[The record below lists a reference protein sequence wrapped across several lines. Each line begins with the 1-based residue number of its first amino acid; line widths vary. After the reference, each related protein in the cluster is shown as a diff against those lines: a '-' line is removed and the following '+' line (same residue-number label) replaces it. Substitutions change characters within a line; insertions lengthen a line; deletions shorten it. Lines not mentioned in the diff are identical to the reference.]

1 MVTPI
6 RLSYGVLAATIILA
20 GLLHLG
26 VPLLV
31 VLFSYF
37 ALRQLYFL
45 TKRKW
50 LALILF
56 GVVMAGI
63 ATAAVFFTRAA
74 VLALPDVADTSL
86 PSASAW
92 AQKRQIELPFND
104 FETLKQAVTEA
115 LGQEAHY
122 LRNVAN
128 FAKSSAA
135 ILFFSIIG
143 IIAAGSLFFKTG
155 LDPHRGTH
163 RLQNNLYSICCD
175 EVSTRFRDFYRSFAT
190 VMGAQITISLVN
202 TGLTAIFLFAVR
214 MPHALLLVPVTF
226 LCGLVPIVGNLVS
239 NTVIVFVALTL
250 SLKLAVAA
258 LLFLVLIHKL
268 EYFLNSKIIGD
279 RIRNPIWLTLVA
291 LIIGERLMGIP
302 GLILAPV
309 VLNYLRVEMLTV
321 EVLPRTAE
329 PPNANVQA
337 PKKFEISK
345 LGA

>member
-1 MVTPI
+1 MIAPA

-20 GLLHLG
+20 GVLHVG

-37 ALRQLYFL
+37 ALGQLYLL

-56 GVVMAGI
+56 GIVVAGI
-63 ATAAVFFTRAA
+63 GTAAVFFTRAA
-74 VLALPDVADTSL
+74 ILALPDVADTSL

-104 FETLKQAVTEA
+104 FESLRQAVIDA

-128 FAKSSAA
+128 FAKSTTA
-135 ILFFSIIG
+135 IY
-143 IIAAGSLFFKTG
+143 
-155 LDPHRGTH
+155 RGTH
-163 RLQNNLYSICCD
+163 RVKNNLYSICCD

-190 VMGAQITISLVN
+190 VMGAQITISLIN
-202 TGLTAIFLFAVR
+202 TVLTSIFLLAVR
-214 MPHALLLVPVTF
+214 MPHAPLLIAVTF

-239 NTVIVFVALTL
+239 NTVIVFVALTV
-250 SLKLAVAA
+250 SLKLAISA

-321 EVLPRTAE
+321 EVPAPSEKAE
-329 PPNANVQA
+329 AL
-337 PKKFEISK
+337 KR
-345 LGA
+345 

>member
-1 MVTPI
+1 MELGRGERTMITPA

-56 GVVMAGI
+56 GIVVAGI
-63 ATAAVFFTRAA
+63 GAATVLLTRAA
-74 VLALPDVADTSL
+74 ILALPDVADTSL

-92 AQKRQIELPFND
+92 AQKRQIELPFDD
-104 FETLKQAVTEA
+104 FESLRQAVIDA

-128 FAKSSAA
+128 FARSTAM
-135 ILFFSIIG
+135 ILFFSILG
-143 IIAAGSLFFKTG
+143 IIAAGSLFLKTG
-155 LDPHRGTH
+155 LDPYRGTH
-163 RLQNNLYSICCD
+163 RVKNNLYSMCCD
-175 EVSTRFRDFYRSFAT
+175 LVSTRFRDFYRSFAT
-190 VMGAQITISLVN
+190 VMGAQLTISLIN
-202 TGLTAIFLFAVR
+202 TVLTAIFLLAVG
-214 MPHALLLVPVTF
+214 MPHALLLIAVT
-226 LCGLVPIVGNLVS
+226 LLSGLVPIVGTLVS
-239 NTVIVFVALTL
+239 NTIIVFVALTV
-250 SLKLAVAA
+250 SLKLGIVA

-268 EYFLNSKIIGD
+268 EYFLNSKVIGD

-291 LIIGERLMGIP
+291 LIVGERLMGIP

-321 EVLPRTAE
+321 EVP
-329 PPNANVQA
+329 A
-337 PKKFEISK
+337 PTESVEA
-345 LGA
+345 LNR

>member
-1 MVTPI
+1 MITPT

-26 VPLLV
+26 APLLV

-45 TKRKW
+45 TRKKW

-56 GVVMAGI
+56 GVVVAGI
-63 ATAAVFFTRAA
+63 GAAAVFFTRAA
-74 VLALPDVADTSL
+74 ILALPDVADTSL

-104 FETLKQAVTEA
+104 FESLKQAVTDA

-122 LRNVAN
+122 LRNLAN
-128 FAKSSAA
+128 FAKSTTA
-135 ILFFSIIG
+135 ILFFSVIG

-163 RLQNNLYSICCD
+163 RVKNNLYSICCN

-190 VMGAQITISLVN
+190 VMGAQITISVIN
-202 TGLTAIFLFAVR
+202 TAVTAMFLLAVR
-214 MPHALLLVPVTF
+214 MPHASLLIALTF

-239 NTVIVFVALTL
+239 NTIIVFVALTM
-250 SLKLAVAA
+250 SVKLAIFA
-258 LLFLVLIHKL
+258 LVFLIMIHKL
-268 EYFLNSKIIGD
+268 EYLLNSKIIGD
-279 RIRNPIWLTLVA
+279 RIRNPVWLTLIA
-291 LIIGERLMGIP
+291 LILGERLMGIP

-321 EVLPRTAE
+321 EVPARHEEVELLTH
-329 PPNANVQA
+329 
-337 PKKFEISK
+337 
-345 LGA
+345 

>member
-1 MVTPI
+1 MITPT

-31 VLFSYF
+31 VFFSYF
-37 ALRQLYFL
+37 ALRQLYFV

-56 GVVMAGI
+56 AIVVAGI
-63 ATAAVFFTRAA
+63 AAAAVYFTRAA
-74 VLALPDVADTSL
+74 ILALPDVADTSI

-92 AQKRQIELPFND
+92 AQKRQIELPFTD
-104 FETLKQAVTEA
+104 FESLRQAIVNA
-115 LGQEAHY
+115 LGQEAQY

-128 FAKSSAA
+128 FARSATA
-135 ILFFSIIG
+135 LLFFSVLG
-143 IIAAGSLFFKTG
+143 IVTAGSLFLKTG

-163 RLQNNLYSICCD
+163 RVRNNLYSVCCD
-175 EVSTRFRDFYRSFAT
+175 EVSTRFRDFYRSFAM
-190 VMGAQITISLVN
+190 VMGAQITISLIN
-202 TGLTAIFLFAVR
+202 TALTAVFLLAVR
-214 MPHALLLVPVTF
+214 LPHAPLLIAVTF

-239 NTVIVFVALTL
+239 NTVIVFVALTV
-250 SLKLAVAA
+250 SLKLAISA
-258 LLFLVLIHKL
+258 LVFLILIHKL

-279 RIRNPIWLTLVA
+279 RIRNPIWLTLIA
-291 LIIGERLMGIP
+291 LIIGEQLIGIP

-321 EVLPRTAE
+321 EVPTGKA
-329 PPNANVQA
+329 PSANIQA
-337 PKKFEISK
+337 PEKLEISN
-345 LGA
+345 LGV